1 KNNSVASLRPPGQF
15 HWNRW
20 PESRG
25 LTGRFRLEWVAG
37 FSGIRILV
45 VIGVTEQGRKEFIAI
60 EDGFR
65 ESEQSWSELLLR
77 VKAQGL

>member
-1 KNNSVASLRPPGQF
+1 QVWEKE
-15 HWNRW
+15 H
-20 PESRG
+20 ESWSRRDLKLKRYVYIWADG
-25 LTGRFRLEWVAG
+25 VYFN
-37 FSGIRILV
+37 IRSETDRQCILV